1 MKGLADNPG
10 IVLRHLGR
18 KQTGIRQVAV
28 CQISDLSEHLING
41 QDERRAEMLIILCH
55 IVGILEYPSDVG
67 DARRKE
73 MFGLVLAEKNDR
85 RCGDLSTDAN
95 LRFIQKSEIVPLVHF
110 GSQGGGFLLVLLTS
124 KG

>member
-28 CQISDLSEHLING
+28 CQISDLCEHLISG
-41 QDERRAEMLIILCH
+41 QDERWAEMLIILCH
-55 IVGILEYPSDVG
+55 IVGILEYPSDAG

-73 MFGLVLAEKNDR
+73 VIGFGLSHKDDAR
-85 RCGDLSTDAN
+85 WGDLSSDAN
-95 LRFIQKSEIVPLVHF
+95 LRLVQKSRLV
-110 GSQGGGFLLVLLTS
+110 
-124 KG
+124 